1 MVLSP
6 KSLST
11 LNTRIRPLICVS
23 PLVYQQ
29 VVGLGELSVAELA
42 DEPLLLLGV
51 PVLLGEVVVVGPHEA
66 EQR

>member
-1 MVLSP
+1 MDHE
-6 KSLST
+6 
-11 LNTRIRPLICVS
+11 
-23 PLVYQQ
+23 

-51 PVLLGEVVVVGPHEA
+51 PAPLGEVVVVGPHEA